1 MIMDILPKNF
11 ILSLLV
17 ALIAVLTAP
26 VGALGHDFQEGDL
39 LFQSLNT
46 SQSLALK
53 LATGSDYTHC
63 GIVFISE
70 GRVFVYEALVQM
82 TMTPV
87 EEWLDR
93 SPEVLWLRLKD
104 PKVLTAQ
111 VISKMKKAG
120 EDLKDRT
127 YDTLFQWSDEK
138 IYCSELVYKIY
149 QRGADLELVPLKTF
163 GDYNLG
169 SEAVRDLIEKRY
181 GGELPLAEK
190 AVAPADLLES
200 PLLQV
205 VDRIAGQAR

>member
-1 MIMDILPKNF
+1 MDILPKNF

-17 ALIAVLTAP
+17 ALIIGLTAP
-26 VGALGHDFQEGDL
+26 AWAFGHDFQEGDL

-46 SQSLALK
+46 SQSLAIK
-53 LATGSDYTHC
+53 MATGSDYTHC

-70 GRVFVYEALVQM
+70 GRVFVYEALAQM

-87 EEWLDR
+87 EEWLER

-104 PKVLTAQ
+104 PKVLTPQ
-111 VISKMKKAG
+111 VISQMKKAG
-120 EDLKDRT
+120 TDLKDRT

-138 IYCSELVYKIY
+138 VYCSELVYKIY
-149 QRGADLELVPLKTF
+149 QRGAGMELVPLKTF

-169 SEAVRDLIEKRY
+169 SEAVLDLIEKRY

-190 AVAPADLLES
+190 AVAPSDLLQS
-200 PLLQV
+200 PLLEVVGRIQGQV
-205 VDRIAGQAR
+205 Q